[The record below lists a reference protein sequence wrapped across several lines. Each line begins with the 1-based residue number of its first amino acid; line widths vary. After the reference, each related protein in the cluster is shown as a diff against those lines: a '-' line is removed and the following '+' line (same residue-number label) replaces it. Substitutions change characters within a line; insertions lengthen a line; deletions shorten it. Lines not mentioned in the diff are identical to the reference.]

1 MLKKTSVCDYSNT
14 YILIIGIITIDGAGD
29 DDNAKRLDETNKG
42 VIFKNCASFTKCISK
57 INNIQ
62 INNDNAKDLDVVWRC
77 IF

>member
-42 VIFKNCASFTKCISK
+42 VIFKNCASFTDCISK

>member
-14 YILIIGIITIDGAGD
+14 YILIIGTITIDGAGD

-42 VIFKNCASFTKCISK
+42 VIFKNCASFTDCISK